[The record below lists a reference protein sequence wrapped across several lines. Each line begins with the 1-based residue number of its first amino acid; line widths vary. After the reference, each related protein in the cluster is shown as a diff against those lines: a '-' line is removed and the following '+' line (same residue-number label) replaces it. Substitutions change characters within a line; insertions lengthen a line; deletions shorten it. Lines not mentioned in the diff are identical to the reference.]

1 VVFIKAGEIR
11 EHFKNLW
18 TFMIII
24 IILRKIGYVCNMTQ
38 YCVAAAKFPVIAAAI
53 TSLMTLAFIHSKH
66 KRQ

>member
-1 VVFIKAGEIR
+1 MC
-11 EHFKNLW
+11 LW

-38 YCVAAAKFPVIAAAI
+38 YCVAAAKFPVIAAAS

-66 KRQ
+66 RRQ